1 MKREIMVVDDERTVR
16 VALKGVLE
24 AAGYRVRVAADAAGA
39 IEAIRDKRPDL
50 VLLDV
55 MMPMTDG
62 FDACSKI
69 KKSAP
74 DLPVVFLTALD
85 SPSFEI
91 QGLEKGGDDYIAKT
105 SCEEVL
111 LARIASV
118 LRRVSR
124 DNEGGSFYFG
134 DWLVEPAGFF
144 MVSGG
149 SSRKVLLSEREVAI
163 LRAFAC
169 HPGEVFNRDY
179 LSMTFKLGEEDIGYE
194 AVSMLIVRLRA
205 KLGKDGRLIR
215 TIRGMGYIYDPLHR
229 RS

>member
-24 AAGYRVRVAADAAGA
+24 AAGYRVRVAADATGA

-55 MMPMTDG
+55 MMPMMDG

-149 SSRKVLLSEREVAI
+149 TSRKVLLSEREVAI

-169 HPGEVFNRDY
+169 HSGEVFNRDY
-179 LSMTFKLGEEDIGYE
+179 LSRTFKLGEEDIGYE